1 MNAQL
6 LSVLEWLDAVVLDR
20 EPAVQTHARWLVLDT
35 LGCVVAGRRAGPVAE
50 FEQRA
55 ALADPG
61 SFYFSI
67 ESEPASLGLSN
78 PNAAMMLA
86 MAACWDEACEGHA
99 GAHGRPGVAVFAALL
114 PMSSR
119 LTYGQFLKS
128 FVVGYEIGA
137 RFGASL
143 RIKKGMH
150 VDGNWPA
157 LGAAAAVAHALG
169 LGPVKIA
176 QAVQMAACQ
185 LPMSLYLP
193 VRSGDTSRNTYLGH
207 SAQLGQSAA
216 LAVACGITA
225 PSDAVL
231 EYAQVGLSQ
240 APGAFD
246 STQRF
251 HILQGYF
258 KTYAAVRH
266 VHYGALAAHALRNVV
281 DLGKV
286 TGISLQIYEEA
297 TVYCGNRAPQTPI
310 QAQFSLTFG
319 VAATLRWGRL
329 DPWVYR
335 EPQFQDPLLRALEAK
350 VKVSVDAQW
359 TQQQMRGARLL
370 LECSDGTH
378 HEKEITA
385 VPGDVQMPFTEPELA
400 DKFLSYCVGSMTAE
414 IALNWAHLLLGGSA
428 DAHPFPFWN
437 SPTENRPC

>member
-6 LSVLEWLDAVVLDR
+6 LSVIDWLDAVVLDR

-35 LGCVVAGRRAGPVAE
+35 LGCIVAGRRAVPVSE
-50 FEQRA
+50 FELRA
-55 ALADPG
+55 AAADPG
-61 SFYFSI
+61 SFYFSRD
-67 ESEPASLGLSN
+67 ASSAAFGLSN
-78 PNAAMMLA
+78 ANAAMMLA

-99 GAHGRPGVAVFAALL
+99 GAHGRPGVAVLAALL

-169 LGPVKIA
+169 LGPEKIA
-176 QAVQMAACQ
+176 QAVQVAACQ

-216 LAVACGITA
+216 LAVASGVTA
-225 PSDAVL
+225 PGDAVL
-231 EYAQVGLSQ
+231 EYAQIGLSQ
-240 APGAFD
+240 VPGAFD
-246 STQRF
+246 STRRF

-258 KTYAAVRH
+258 KPYAAVRH
-266 VHYGALAAHALRNVV
+266 VHYGALAAHVLRKVV
-281 DLGKV
+281 DLDKV
-286 TGISLQIYEEA
+286 DRISLQVYEEA
-297 TVYCGNRAPQTPI
+297 TVYCGNRAPQTPL
-310 QAQFSLTFG
+310 QAQFSLSFG
-319 VAATLRWGRL
+319 LAAMLRWGRL

-335 EPQFQDPLLRALEAK
+335 EPQFQDPWLQALEAK
-350 VKVSVDAQW
+350 VEVSVDAQW
-359 TQQQMRGARLL
+359 TQQQRRGARLW
-370 LECSDGTH
+370 LECSDGTRL
-378 HEKEITA
+378 EKEITT
-385 VPGDVQMPFTEPELA
+385 VPGDAQMPFTEPELT
-400 DKFLSYCVGSMTAE
+400 DKFVSYCADSMSE
-414 IALNWAHLLLGGSA
+414 EKALDWAHLLLSA
-428 DAHPFPFWN
+428 SSDARPFPFWN
-437 SPTENRPC
+437 SPTENLPC